1 MTDTESRR
9 AYRIGLAGLAVT
21 SVGWGLN
28 WPAMKFLLRELPP
41 LFARGSGGMGAALL
55 VALIALVLRQ
65 DLRVPRTVRLRVV
78 LAALVNVFAW
88 MGFATIALQWLDVS
102 QTALLVYTMPVW
114 ATLIAWP
121 LTGRAP
127 SLRAAAGLLVCV
139 AGLWTLFGSAAQGFD
154 RSQIVGVGFALA
166 SAVLFAFGTV
176 ALRPVAEMAPLPL
189 LAWQLGLGS
198 LPMLLYGV
206 AFEQPDL
213 QRVSSTGWLLM
224 GYMTLVPMG
233 LCYLTWFA
241 ALRRL
246 PPATA
251 SIATLLTPV
260 IGVVTAAQVL
270 GESLGPREGAAIA
283 LALGGVALA
292 LFGRG
297 ADTAASPG
305 QPDDEAAAA
314 VASRPRR

>member
-1 MTDTESRR
+1 MTDTGSRH

-21 SVGWGLN
+21 SIGWGLN

-41 LFARGSGGMGAALL
+41 RSRVAAVDGCRMFVALL
-55 VALIALVLRQ
+55 ALVLRQ
-65 DLRVPRTVRLRVV
+65 DLRVPRRVRVRVAM
-78 LAALVNVFAW
+78 AAAVNVFAW

-102 QTALLVYTMPVW
+102 QTALLVYTMPIW

-139 AGLWTLFGSAAQGFD
+139 AGLWTLFGTAAQGFD

-198 LPMLLYGV
+198 LPMLAQRHRIRAARSAARQFDRLAADGLHDARADGPV
-206 AFEQPDL
+206 LPDL
-213 QRVSSTGWLLM
+213 VRRAAPASSGH
-224 GYMTLVPMG
+224 
-233 LCYLTWFA
+233 
-241 ALRRL
+241 RL
-246 PPATA
+246 DRDP
-251 SIATLLTPV
+251 
-260 IGVVTAAQVL
+260 
-270 GESLGPREGAAIA
+270 
-283 LALGGVALA
+283 
-292 LFGRG
+292 
-297 ADTAASPG
+297 ADTC
-305 QPDDEAAAA
+305 D
-314 VASRPRR
+314 RRRHGRAGAR